1 MELTRT
7 IRIRLQP
14 TPEQASA
21 LTRTVEANRQALDYV
36 SRIAFERR
44 IRNAIALHRAAYRTI
59 RILYGLPSQMACTV
73 CRTVAATYKS
83 MKSNGNEDTP
93 AEFKHAKLVFQWNK
107 DYVLRNGVAHL
118 TTLDGRLR
126 IPFRVEPPYRRYLQ
140 DGWTFGAAELVRKR
154 HGWYLHVSVSK
165 SVPDHADDFDAVIGV
180 DQGMRFLVTASCG
193 DQVMFIRG
201 GRVKQ
206 TRLRYVRLRASLQR
220 KGTRSAKR
228 RLKAIG
234 RRESRFMTD
243 VNHQIAKAVV
253 RFAQAQGQRPLIV
266 LEDLTGSNL
275 SVRFRL
281 KDRYWRMSWAF
292 RQLTDFIRYK
302 AEEAGI
308 SVVFIDPTGTSETC
322 PKCGHCETANRSRK
336 RHEFRCKKCG
346 YRCND
351 DLAASRVIA
360 QKGIECLRQS
370 QSA

>member
-7 IRIRLQP
+7 IRVRLEP

-21 LTRTVEANRQALDYV
+21 LARTIEANRQALEYV
-36 SRIAFERR
+36 SRIAHERR
-44 IRNAIALHRAAYRTI
+44 IRNAIALQRVVYRTI
-59 RILYGLPSQMACTV
+59 RSRFGLRAQMACTV
-73 CRTVAATYKS
+73 CRTVAGVYKS
-83 MKSNGNEDTP
+83 MKANGNEDTP
-93 AEFKHAKLVFQWNK
+93 AEFKHAKPVFQRNK
-107 DYVLRNGVAHL
+107 DYVLRNGLAHI

-126 IPFRVEPPYRRYLQ
+126 IPYHVEPPYLRYLQ
-140 DGWTFGAAELVRKR
+140 DGWTFGAAELVQKR
-154 HGWYLHVSVSK
+154 HRWYLHVSVSK
-165 SVPDHADDFDAVIGV
+165 TAPDPVGDFDAVIGI
-180 DQGMRFLVTASCG
+180 DQGMRFLITASCG
-193 DQVMFIRG
+193 NQVMFIRG
-201 GRVKQ
+201 GKIKQ

-234 RRESRFMTD
+234 RRESRFMAD
-243 VNHQIAKAVV
+243 VNHQIAKAVI
-253 RFAQAQGQRPLIV
+253 RFAQTQGQRPLIV

-281 KDRYWRMSWAF
+281 KDQYWRMSWSF
-292 RQLTDFIRYK
+292 RQLADFIRYK

-308 SVVFIDPTGTSETC
+308 AVMLVDPAGTSETC
-322 PKCGHCETANRSRK
+322 PKCGHCEPANRSRK
-336 RHEFRCKKCG
+336 RHEFRCKRCG

-360 QKGIECLRQS
+360 QKGLECLRQS

>member
-7 IRIRLQP
+7 IRVRLDP
-14 TPEQASA
+14 TPEQTSA
-21 LTRTVEANRQALDYV
+21 LARTVEANRQALDYV
-36 SRIAFERR
+36 SRIAFERK
-44 IRNAIALHRAAYRTI
+44 IRNRVALHRAAYRAI
-59 RILYGLPSQMACTV
+59 RSLYSLPSQMACTV
-73 CRTVAATYKS
+73 CRIVAGVYRS
-83 MKSNGNEDTP
+83 MKSNRSENTP
-93 AEFKHAKLVFQWNK
+93 AEFKRAKPVFQWNR
-107 DYVLRNGVAHL
+107 DYVLRDGLAHI

-126 IPFRVEPPYRRYLQ
+126 IPFCEEPPYQRYLQ
-140 DGWTFGAAELVRKR
+140 DGWTFGAAELVQKR
-154 HGWYLHVSVSK
+154 HGWFLHVSVSK
-165 SVPDHADDFDAVIGV
+165 TVPDPVGDFDAVIGV

-193 DQVMFIRG
+193 NEVMFIRG
-201 GRVKQ
+201 GKVKQ
-206 TRLRYVRLRASLQR
+206 TRLHYVRLRASLQR

-253 RFAQAQGQRPLIV
+253 RFAKAQGQRPLIV

-275 SVRFRL
+275 SVRFRM
-281 KDRYWRMSWAF
+281 KDQYWRMSWAF

-308 SVVFIDPTGTSETC
+308 AVMLIDPTGTSETC

-351 DLAASRVIA
+351 DLAASRMIA
-360 QKGIECLRQS
+360 QRGLECLRQS

>member
-7 IRIRLQP
+7 IRVRLEP

-21 LTRTVEANRQALDYV
+21 LARTVEANRQALDYV
-36 SRIAFERR
+36 SRVAFERR
-44 IRNAIALHRAAYRTI
+44 IRNAIALQRIVYRTI
-59 RILYGLPSQMACTV
+59 RTRFGLRAQMACTV
-73 CRTVAATYKS
+73 CRVVAGVYKS
-83 MKSNGNEDTP
+83 MKSNRNEDRP
-93 AEFKHAKLVFQWNK
+93 AEFKRAKPVFQWNK
-107 DYVLRNGVAHL
+107 DYVLRSGLAHI

-140 DGWTFGAAELVRKR
+140 DGWTFGAAELVQNR

-165 SVPDHADDFDAVIGV
+165 TMPDPVGDFDAVIGV

-193 DQVMFIRG
+193 DHVMFIRG
-201 GRVKQ
+201 GKVKQ
-206 TRLRYVRLRASLQR
+206 TRLHYVRLRASLQR

-243 VNHQIAKAVV
+243 VNHQIAKAVI

-266 LEDLTGSNL
+266 LEDLIGSNL
-275 SVRFRL
+275 SLRFRMQNQ
-281 KDRYWRMSWAF
+281 YWRMSWAF
-292 RQLTDFIRYK
+292 RQLSDFIRYK

-308 SVVFIDPTGTSETC
+308 AVMLIDPTGTSETC
-322 PKCGHCETANRSRK
+322 PKCGHCEAANRSRK

-360 QKGIECLRQS
+360 QKGLECLRQS